1 MGMGGAMLTFVLT
14 CMLSTHYV
22 DHVAWVGHGDGWG
35 DVNICVNVH
44 AFCTMSITLLGVWG
58 WVG

>member
-1 MGMGGAMLTFVLT
+1 MLTFVLT
-14 CMLSTHYV
+14 CMLCTPPIV
-22 DHVAWVGHGDGWG
+22 DHVAWVGHGEGWG